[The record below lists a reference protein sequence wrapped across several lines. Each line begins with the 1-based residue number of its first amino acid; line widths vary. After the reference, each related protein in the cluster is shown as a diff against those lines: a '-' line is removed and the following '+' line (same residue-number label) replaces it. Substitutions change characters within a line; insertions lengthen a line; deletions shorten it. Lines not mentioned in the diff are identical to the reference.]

1 VLALPSKAL
10 LDTIDEAVKVAAV
23 VVGAAWTFLN
33 YVRGRTF
40 RSRLDVDLTGSISE
54 RHKVQIFVGA
64 CTAKNVGLSKVPLQ
78 KVGTGASVYALRLT
92 PRKSGGF
99 RLVEQEIRVFQIFDR
114 HGWVEPGE
122 EIAEPFA
129 VTVPDGAG
137 ELVAVRV
144 QVMISSG
151 KTTWSASNITE
162 LQDAKKKEKAD
173 DLPD

>member
-1 VLALPSKAL
+1 
-10 LDTIDEAVKVAAV
+10 LDSIDEAVKVAAV

-40 RSRLDVDLTGSISE
+40 RSRLDIDLTGAISE
-54 RHKVQIFVGA
+54 RGGVEFFVGSCA
-64 CTAKNVGLSKVPLQ
+64 AKNVGLSKIPLQ
-78 KVGTGASVYALRLT
+78 KVGTGASIYALRLA

-99 RLVEQEIRVFQIFDR
+99 RLVEQEIKVFQIFDR

-122 EIAEPFA
+122 QIADPFA
-129 VTVPDGAG
+129 VTVPDAPG

-144 QVMISSG
+144 SVMISSG

-162 LQDAKKKEKAD
+162 LSNSKNKEKVD
-173 DLPD
+173 DLSD